1 MRTLASEGTS
11 AFNLAHERSHKATY
25 LAAERQ
31 RWLFEKIFI
40 VVEKP
45 FSRHSSRP
53 QTIWTFYFL
62 KTCWI
67 YNCLPIINYVPQ
79 VRYKLVFWHILFKAP
94 EQCVVTQRTVS
105 NVKNADISMFCVTT
119 HRDWDNSQIWL
130 VTFDPWENWILW
142 RIVVFIGII
151 GRKFIVFHSRNSSES
166 AIPMICLL
174 VFLSSVN
181 ILLHFSKYKISF
193 DSQAN
198 KSCSG
203 SHLLVTVLWIP
214 RVARAVLSLM
224 LTPKDYSMQS
234 VERETEKP
242 KNNNCGFP
250 QDLLWM
256 LSSRA
261 KFGKKGE
268 NSAFARSLTRAAA
281 LKAGKQKIQ
290 QCGKFLRL

>member
-1 MRTLASEGTS
+1 MV
-11 AFNLAHERSHKATY
+11 
-25 LAAERQ
+25 
-31 RWLFEKIFI
+31 FI
-40 VVEKP
+40 V
-45 FSRHSSRP
+45 
-53 QTIWTFYFL
+53 T
-62 KTCWI
+62 
-67 YNCLPIINYVPQ
+67 
-79 VRYKLVFWHILFKAP
+79 
-94 EQCVVTQRTVS
+94 
-105 NVKNADISMFCVTT
+105 
-119 HRDWDNSQIWL
+119 
-130 VTFDPWENWILW
+130 
-142 RIVVFIGII
+142 I

-181 ILLHFSKYKISF
+181 ILLHLSKYKISS
-193 DSQAN
+193 DSQGQAAGQQVVFWLSFTSN
-198 KSCSG
+198 S
-203 SHLLVTVLWIP
+203 LWIP

-242 KNNNCGFP
+242 KNNNCAFP

-256 LSSRA
+256 LSSRT
-261 KFGKKGE
+261 KFGKKRE